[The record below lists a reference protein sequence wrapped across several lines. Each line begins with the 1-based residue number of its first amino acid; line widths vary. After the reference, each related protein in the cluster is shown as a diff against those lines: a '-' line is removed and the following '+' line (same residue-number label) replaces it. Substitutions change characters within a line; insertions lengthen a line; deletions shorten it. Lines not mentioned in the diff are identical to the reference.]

1 VSDGR
6 ERSAPGG
13 SAPIFHLATAHE
25 WQRSLAAGTTYVPA
39 AFASEGFIHCSY
51 RAQLPG
57 VIDRYYRGRTD
68 LVLLEIDRARL
79 VDVVGEDALIEE
91 LSPSTGERF
100 PHVYAPLPHTA
111 VVAVHPAPVPG
122 AG

>member
-1 VSDGR
+1 VSDRR
-6 ERSAPGG
+6 ERSTPGG
-13 SAPIFHLATAHE
+13 SASIFHLAAAHE

-51 RAQLPG
+51 RAQLTG

-68 LVLLEIDRARL
+68 LVLLEIDPDRL
-79 VDVVGEDALIEE
+79 VAVVGDAALVEE
-91 LSPSTGERF
+91 LSPSTSERF

-111 VVAVHPAPVPG
+111 VVAVQPAPVTG
-122 AG
+122 TG

>member
-1 VSDGR
+1 VSGRR

-13 SAPIFHLATAHE
+13 SAPIFHLATVTE

-39 AFASEGFIHCSY
+39 AFATEGFIHCSY

-57 VIDRYYRGRTD
+57 VIDRHYRGRTD
-68 LVLLEIDRARL
+68 LVLLEIDPARL
-79 VDVVGEDALIEE
+79 VAAVGDAALVEE
-91 LSPSTGERF
+91 PSPVTGERF
-100 PHVYAPLPHTA
+100 PHVYAPLPHLA
-111 VVAVHPAPVPG
+111 VVTVQPAPLDG